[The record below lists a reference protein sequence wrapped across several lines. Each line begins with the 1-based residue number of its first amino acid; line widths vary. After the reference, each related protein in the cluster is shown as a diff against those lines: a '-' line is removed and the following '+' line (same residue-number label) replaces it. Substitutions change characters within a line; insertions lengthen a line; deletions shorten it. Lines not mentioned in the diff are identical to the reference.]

1 MKHIAYSSILIAFV
15 VLGAT
20 VSASAQ
26 LPPKQAGVV
35 RIGIVQPQLRMGSD
49 GSPDVADSVRRILAE
64 YLQGPTIEVALLG
77 ARLASQYAIEAAQ
90 AECDFVLTLS
100 VTHERGRM
108 NDMLGKA
115 LDTLAA
121 RAPVSSGDATSAIL
135 TGVVYSAADFA
146 ASTKAKDQLQLDYR
160 LAVVG
165 AAQPVLEDTEKRRA
179 KSDGE
184 DLLTPLVEAA
194 AEAVG
199 AAVTTQAAAS
209 R

>member
-15 VLGAT
+15 VFGAT
-20 VSASAQ
+20 VPATAQ
-26 LPPKQAGVV
+26 LPQKQAGVV
-35 RIGIVQPQLRMGSD
+35 RIGIVQPQVRMGSEA
-49 GSPDVADSVRRILAE
+49 SPDAADSVRRILAE

-100 VTHERGRM
+100 VAHERGRM
-108 NDMLGKA
+108 NEMLGKA
-115 LDTLAA
+115 LDTLAS

-135 TGVVYSAADFA
+135 SGVVYSAADFA

-165 AAQPVLEDTEKRRA
+165 AAQPVLEDSEKRRA

>member
-1 MKHIAYSSILIAFV
+1 MERITHSWILTALV
-15 VLGAT
+15 VVGSTL
-20 VSASAQ
+20 SASAQ

-35 RIGIVQPQLRMGSD
+35 RIGIVQPQLRMGSEA
-49 GSPDVADSVRRILAE
+49 SPDAADSVRRILAE

-90 AECDFVLTLS
+90 AECDFVLTVS

-108 NDMLGKA
+108 NEVLGKA
-115 LDTLAA
+115 LGSLATH
-121 RAPVSSGDATSAIL
+121 APVSSGGAGSAIL

-146 ASTKAKDQLQLDYR
+146 ASIKAKDQLQLDYL
-160 LAVVG
+160 LAAVG
-165 AAQPVLEDTEKRRA
+165 AAQPVLQDTEKRRA

-199 AAVTTQAAAS
+199 AAVTTPAAAS
-209 R
+209 Q